1 MPTHLL
7 SIPSMQGM
15 TVMDIM
21 IIKHVID
28 FTMFISMWMYIS
40 NKERQDFRYMYMYRH
55 MTNLFG
61 VGA

>member
-1 MPTHLL
+1 
-7 SIPSMQGM
+7 
-15 TVMDIM
+15 MDIM

-28 FTMFISMWMYIS
+28 FTMFISMWTYIS
-40 NKERQDFRYMYMYRH
+40 NKERQDFRYMYMYRY

>member
-1 MPTHLL
+1 
-7 SIPSMQGM
+7 M

-21 IIKHVID
+21 IIIHVID

-40 NKERQDFRYMYMYRH
+40 NKERQDFRYMYTYRY

>member
-1 MPTHLL
+1 
-7 SIPSMQGM
+7 
-15 TVMDIM
+15 MDIM

-28 FTMFISMWMYIS
+28 FTMFISMWTYIS
-40 NKERQDFRYMYMYRH
+40 NKERQDFRYMYMYTYRY